1 MAPRRLAPAL
11 ALAVALGAAGCGGSG
26 GDSPKKPAPAKPS
39 AATPHSAPA
48 AKVRVIRGWVDT
60 LRAGHESAAARYF
73 AVPTLVENGTPLIR
87 LRTRAQV
94 VLFNQA
100 LPCGAKLE
108 RTFVLGRYV
117 AATFLLTDR
126 PGGSCGKGKGQ
137 EAATAFVIRAGKI
150 VEWRR
155 VPLPSE
161 GGAPPPAPAGPK
173 PETRS
178 S

>member
-1 MAPRRLAPAL
+1 MARRRLAPAL
-11 ALAVALGAAGCGGSG
+11 ALAVALGAAGCGGGSSHGSG
-26 GDSPKKPAPAKPS
+26 PAAPRDTRNPAPR
-39 AATPHSAPA
+39 AASVAD
-48 AKVRVIRGWVDT
+48 VRVIRAWVDA
-60 LRAGHESAAARYF
+60 LRAGHPAAAAGYF
-73 AVPTLVENGTPLIR
+73 AVPALVENGTPLIR

-100 LPCGAKLE
+100 LPCGARLL
-108 RTFVLGRYV
+108 RTFALGRYV
-117 AATFLLTDR
+117 AATFVLTNR
-126 PGGSCGKGKGQ
+126 PGGSCGTGKGLQ
-137 EAATAFVIRAGKI
+137 AATAFVIRGGRI

-161 GGAPPPAPAGPK
+161 QGAPPPAPAAPK